1 MGVIL
6 PPQLAY
12 FGEQAISPDKTL
24 KTFFPIHPVERKLG
38 PEQDF

>member
-12 FGEQAISPDKTL
+12 FGKQAISSL
-24 KTFFPIHPVERKLG
+24 EMRKTFFLNNPVEEELAF
-38 PEQDF
+38 EQDF

>member
-12 FGEQAISPDKTL
+12 FGKQAISPDKTL
-24 KTFFPIHPVERKLG
+24 KSFFPIHPVEEELAF
-38 PEQDF
+38 EQDF